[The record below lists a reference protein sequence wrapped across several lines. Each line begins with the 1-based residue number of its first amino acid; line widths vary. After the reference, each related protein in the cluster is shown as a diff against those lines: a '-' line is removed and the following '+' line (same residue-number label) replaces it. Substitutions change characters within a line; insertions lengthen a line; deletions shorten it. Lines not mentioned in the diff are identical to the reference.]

1 MWITRKG
8 AIRARQGDLGVIPGS
23 MAASSFIVR
32 GTGNAL
38 SYESCSHGAGRRLG
52 RNQAKKELTGSSLR
66 QAMTGKA
73 WDESMASELVDEH
86 PDAYKDI
93 HQVMVDQA
101 DLVEVVHE
109 LHQVLNLKGT

>member
-1 MWITRKG
+1 
-8 AIRARQGDLGVIPGS
+8 

-32 GTGNAL
+32 GAGNAL

-52 RNQAKKELTGSSLR
+52 RKQAKSQFTGASLR
-66 QAMTGKA
+66 TAMAGKA
-73 WDESMASELVDEH
+73 WDDTMAAELVDEH
-86 PDAYKDI
+86 PEAYKDI
-93 HQVMVDQA
+93 HQVMLDQA